1 MRKPIHY
8 IQRTEDTYR
17 NCIRNIDSASAPLEP
32 RATLPAE
39 LPDTCKGPHRIPHG
53 ILRPLVSGT
62 QRRPQS
68 NRVELETA
76 VPREA
81 GYPGLIWGTNPF
93 HSTRAPATLPAE
105 SPDTRKGP
113 HRIPHGI
120 LRPLVSGTQLLPGVW
135 FEHQIS
141 GYLPCKKRACLQRIL
156 CPLKLRRVLPS
167 RSAHRG

>member
-1 MRKPIHY
+1 MVPGPGESADTRK
-8 IQRTEDTYR
+8 D
-17 NCIRNIDSASAPLEP
+17 
-32 RATLPAE
+32 
-39 LPDTCKGPHRIPHG
+39 PHRIRHG

-62 QRRPQS
+62 QRLPQS
-68 NRVELETA
+68 NRAEPETE
-76 VPREA
+76 VHREA
-81 GYPGLIWGTNPF
+81 GYPGLIGAQTP
-93 HSTRAPATLPAE
+93 SAPLEPRATLPAE

-120 LRPLVSGTQLLPGVW
+120 LRPLVSGTELLPGVW

-167 RSAHRG
+167 RSAYRG

>member
-1 MRKPIHY
+1 MSKLLVQFQLDCLYHALKACGVFRNSLFLDLVYSQEKEQKPGLFWGTFRSCEKY
-8 IQRTEDTYR
+8 L
-17 NCIRNIDSASAPLEP
+17 IRRYLTAQTPSAPLEP
-32 RATLPAE
+32 R
-39 LPDTCKGPHRIPHG
+39 
-53 ILRPLVSGT
+53 
-62 QRRPQS
+62 
-68 NRVELETA
+68 
-76 VPREA
+76 
-81 GYPGLIWGTNPF
+81 
-93 HSTRAPATLPAE
+93 ATLPAE

-113 HRIPHGI
+113 HRIPHVI